1 MESDLS
7 AEKAASKNGKNYRKH
22 PNGGTE
28 DDELPDSYDTE
39 HEQTI
44 PMIHSGYNGT
54 RTGRSSAP
62 VTGESKSVG
71 FTTMQKNRLSEE
83 QPAPTGMMAWVG
95 FGCCVFA
102 LACLSIS
109 FASPYWLE
117 TWPNSENAFRNIGL
131 WHVCFKDYMQFRD
144 DSQQIYNG
152 CWWLF
157 DMETKYYK
165 LRQWLIPRKF
175 CQTWL
180 DLSF

>member
-1 MESDLS
+1 MDSDLS
-7 AEKAASKNGKNYRKH
+7 AEKAASRNGRNHHKQ
-22 PNGGTE
+22 PNGGM

-39 HEQTI
+39 NEQTI
-44 PMIHSGYNGT
+44 PMIHSAYNGT
-54 RTGRSSAP
+54 RTGISSAP

-71 FTTMQKNRLSEE
+71 FTTMQKNRLTEE

-157 DMETKYYK
+157 DTQTKYYK

-175 CQTWL
+175 CQT
-180 DLSF
+180 